1 VTGARLK
8 IGFETA
14 LKLLR
19 CGSKVVVS
27 TRFTEDARRRF
38 ANQPD
43 FCNWDHRLFIFAAD
57 FRVLSCV
64 RQLAD
69 FVRETTG
76 TLDILINNAAQTLRR
91 PPAYYSHLIED
102 HENAT
107 ADPAHKVAITD
118 RKCNELTA
126 NAFDAA
132 GGSAS
137 TSTWSSKSVARLSQ
151 LALLESDEIVDPS
164 EFPVGRTDRHGQQV
178 DWRDC
183 NSWMMTL
190 AEVPWIELLEVMY
203 INAIAPFLLTSNL
216 QAVMKK
222 DAGQRPSFVVNV
234 TAMEGNFYD
243 NKKDIRHPHTNMAK
257 AALNMMTRTSANDLV
272 KDRIYMNAVDP
283 GWITNERPL
292 LTNLLSEHGPMAID
306 EIDGASR
313 ICDPIFRALNDGDF
327 SFGALFKNYKL
338 FPW

>member
-1 VTGARLK
+1 
-8 IGFETA
+8 
-14 LKLLR
+14 
-19 CGSKVVVS
+19 
-27 TRFTEDARRRF
+27 
-38 ANQPD
+38 
-43 FCNWDHRLFIFAAD
+43 
-57 FRVLSCV
+57 
-64 RQLAD
+64 
-69 FVRETTG
+69 
-76 TLDILINNAAQTLRR
+76 
-91 PPAYYSHLIED
+91 
-102 HENAT
+102 
-107 ADPAHKVAITD
+107 
-118 RKCNELTA
+118 
-126 NAFDAA
+126 
-132 GGSAS
+132 
-137 TSTWSSKSVARLSQ
+137 
-151 LALLESDEIVDPS
+151 
-164 EFPVGRTDRHGQQV
+164 
-178 DWRDC
+178 
-183 NSWMMTL
+183 MMTL